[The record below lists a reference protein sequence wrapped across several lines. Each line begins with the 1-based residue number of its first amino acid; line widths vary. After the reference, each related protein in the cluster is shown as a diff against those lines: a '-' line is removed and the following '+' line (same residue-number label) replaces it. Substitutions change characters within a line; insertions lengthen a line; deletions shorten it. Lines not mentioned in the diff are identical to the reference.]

1 MADRQ
6 KFLIGLT
13 LGDFNGIGVEV
24 ILKTFVDNRMMEFCT
39 PVLYGSS
46 KIINYHRKI
55 LNLGNFTFA
64 QSRAIDRIQ
73 LNTFNIVNIWEDDP
87 MVQLGQSNEIGGKY
101 ALLSLQAAVND
112 LKEKKIDA
120 LVTAPINKKN
130 IQSENFQFT
139 GHSGYLA
146 QQAGVSDYCMLMC
159 SSEMRVGLVTE
170 HVPVS
175 EIAPLITKE
184 KILKKLQILK
194 KTLTEDFG
202 IDKPKIAVL
211 GLNPHAG
218 DEGLIGKE
226 EIDVIRP
233 AVAEAKTKNIF
244 AMGPYPA
251 DGFFG
256 SASYKKFDAI
266 LAMYHDQGLVPFKAL
281 CFDTGVNYTAGLPF
295 VRTSPDHG
303 VGYDIAGKNIAREDS
318 FRTAV
323 YLAVDIL
330 RNRSEYADRTSNP
343 LKKTELAKEAH

>member
-1 MADRQ
+1 MSDRN
-6 KFLIGLT
+6 KPIIGIT
-13 LGDFNGIGVEV
+13 LGDFNGIGPEV
-24 ILKTFVDNRMMEFCT
+24 ILKTFSDNRMMEFCT

-87 MVQLGQSNEIGGKY
+87 MVQLGVSNEMGGKY
-101 ALLSLQAAVND
+101 AFLSIQAAVND

-130 IQSENFQFT
+130 IQSENFQFA
-139 GHSGYLA
+139 GHTGYLA
-146 QQAGVSDYCMLMC
+146 QQAGTENYCMMMC
-159 SSEMRVGLVTE
+159 SNEMRVGLVTE
-170 HVPVS
+170 HIPVS
-175 EIAPLITKE
+175 EIAQLITKE

-194 KTLTEDFG
+194 KSLTEDFG

-211 GLNPHAG
+211 SLNPHAG
-218 DEGLIGKE
+218 DDGLVGKE
-226 EIDVIRP
+226 EIDIIRP
-233 AVAEAKTKNIF
+233 ALAETKSKNIF
-244 AMGPYPA
+244 ALGPYPA

-256 SASYKKFDAI
+256 SANYKKFDAI

-281 CFDTGVNYTAGLPF
+281 CFDSGVNYTAGLPF
-295 VRTSPDHG
+295 IRTSPDHG

-318 FRTAV
+318 FRSAV

-330 RNRSEYADRTSNP
+330 RNRSEYGERTSNP
-343 LKKTELAKEAH
+343 LKKAELAKEGH